1 MWTRFRSCG
10 MLWGFRPEAERLTT
24 RRSPNTIGRATVEKL
39 GYAILLMLAVLWVVA
54 FVAGMIAALP
64 YGLLGLA
71 GIGAIA
77 ILFAKVVRDRSA
89 NTEDDYYSKNV
100 EK

>member
-1 MWTRFRSCG
+1 M
-10 MLWGFRPEAERLTT
+10 
-24 RRSPNTIGRATVEKL
+24 EKL
-39 GYAILLMLAVLWVVA
+39 GYAILIVLAVLWIGA

-64 YGLLGLA
+64 YGLAGLA
-71 GIGAIA
+71 ALVAIA

-89 NTEDDYYSKNV
+89 NREDDYYSKNV

>member
-1 MWTRFRSCG
+1 M
-10 MLWGFRPEAERLTT
+10 
-24 RRSPNTIGRATVEKL
+24 EKL
-39 GYAILLMLAVLWVVA
+39 GYAILIVLAVLWIGA

-71 GIGAIA
+71 ALAGIA

-89 NTEDDYYSKNV
+89 NTEDDYYAKNV

>member
-1 MWTRFRSCG
+1 
-10 MLWGFRPEAERLTT
+10 
-24 RRSPNTIGRATVEKL
+24 VEKL
-39 GYAILLMLAVLWVVA
+39 GYAILIALAVLWIGA

-71 GIGAIA
+71 ALGAIA

-89 NTEDDYYSKNV
+89 NTEDSYYSKNV

>member
-1 MWTRFRSCG
+1 M
-10 MLWGFRPEAERLTT
+10 
-24 RRSPNTIGRATVEKL
+24 EKL
-39 GYAILLMLAVLWVVA
+39 GYAILIALAVLWIGA

-89 NTEDDYYSKNV
+89 NSEDDYYSKNV

>member
-1 MWTRFRSCG
+1 
-10 MLWGFRPEAERLTT
+10 
-24 RRSPNTIGRATVEKL
+24 VEKL
-39 GYAILLMLAVLWVVA
+39 GYAILLVLALLWLVA

-89 NTEDDYYSKNV
+89 NSEDDYYSKNV

>member
-1 MWTRFRSCG
+1 M
-10 MLWGFRPEAERLTT
+10 
-24 RRSPNTIGRATVEKL
+24 EKL
-39 GYAILLMLAVLWVVA
+39 GYAILIVLAVLWIGA

-64 YGLLGLA
+64 YGLAGLA
-71 GIGAIA
+71 ALAGIA

-89 NTEDDYYSKNV
+89 NSEDDYYAKNV

>member
-1 MWTRFRSCG
+1 MMSHSLSFVQDRFTEATRH
-10 MLWGFRPEAERLTT
+10 RPGPSSDRGGLGPTRGQRLST
-24 RRSPNTIGRATVEKL
+24 
-39 GYAILLMLAVLWVVA
+39 
-54 FVAGMIAALP
+54 
-64 YGLLGLA
+64 GLLGLA

>member
-1 MWTRFRSCG
+1 M
-10 MLWGFRPEAERLTT
+10 P
-24 RRSPNTIGRATVEKL
+24 GRATTESGEINVEKL
-39 GYAILLMLAVLWVVA
+39 GYAILLVLALAWVAA
-54 FVAGMIAALP
+54 FVAGMVAALP

-77 ILFAKVVRDRSA
+77 ILFAKVVRDRAA
-89 NTEDDYYSKNV
+89 NSEDDYYSRNV

>member
-1 MWTRFRSCG
+1 M
-10 MLWGFRPEAERLTT
+10 
-24 RRSPNTIGRATVEKL
+24 EKI
-39 GYAILLMLAVLWVVA
+39 GYAILIALAVLWVGV

-71 GIGAIA
+71 ALGAIA

>member
-1 MWTRFRSCG
+1 MSQTGR
-10 MLWGFRPEAERLTT
+10 
-24 RRSPNTIGRATVEKL
+24 RRSTLEL
-39 GYAILLMLAVLWVVA
+39 GHDSFLDIVANLVGILIILVV
-54 FVAGMIAALP
+54 VAGMIAALP

-77 ILFAKVVRDRSA
+77 ILFAKVVRDRAA

>member
-1 MWTRFRSCG
+1 M
-10 MLWGFRPEAERLTT
+10 
-24 RRSPNTIGRATVEKL
+24 EKL
-39 GYAILLMLAVLWVVA
+39 GYAILLVLAVLWVAA